1 MTKTEELQS
10 RLEQLEKRKNFAAN
24 IKRRKLEEAKEK
36 EEQEAKEKAEK
47 EALRKKYEEMDA
59 EGAMDKILK
68 HIKNPKK
75 FSKCL
80 SLLCNLVEEQ
90 FDFLPGD
97 CLFKAFDTVMKCKDK
112 FEQPGDRKLIEKLYF
127 QLVELSS
134 QEVEEVFNLHQTSI
148 LDLYYIPV
156 YMQTNLFTDDTFKFN
171 QVLKEMTLM
180 IEDEDMSSYKKDHD
194 KHSE

>member
-1 MTKTEELQS
+1 MERESLHRHRSERLIDRFLLRAEMTKTEELQS

-24 IKRRKLEEAKEK
+24 VKRRKLEEAKEK

-80 SLLCNLVEEQ
+80 SLLCNLVEE
-90 FDFLPGD
+90 
-97 CLFKAFDTVMKCKDK
+97 
-112 FEQPGDRKLIEKLYF
+112 
-127 QLVELSS
+127 
-134 QEVEEVFNLHQTSI
+134 
-148 LDLYYIPV
+148 
-156 YMQTNLFTDDTFKFN
+156 
-171 QVLKEMTLM
+171 
-180 IEDEDMSSYKKDHD
+180 
-194 KHSE
+194 